1 MATVWSVPPRRPPS
15 LHLDFGRHFV
25 ASRRTSFRR
34 ETGYRTRGILHIVN
48 DEQDRIRV
56 MLVDD
61 HVVVR
66 RGLRGF
72 LELQPDM
79 EVVGEA
85 GDGAEGVALA
95 DQLQPDVILMDL
107 LMPNMDGLTAIGRIK
122 AAHPVIEVIAVTSF
136 IEEEKVTSAL
146 EAGASGYLLKDADAD
161 EVAAAIRAAHAGE
174 VHLDAA
180 VARLL
185 AQRMRARRDAE
196 PVEPLT
202 PREREV
208 LAQLGHGASNKE
220 IAHELS
226 ITERTAR
233 THVSNI
239 LGKLGLSSRTQA
251 ALWAVEHKLVDPS

>member
-1 MATVWSVPPRRPPS
+1 
-15 LHLDFGRHFV
+15 
-25 ASRRTSFRR
+25 
-34 ETGYRTRGILHIVN
+34 
-48 DEQDRIRV
+48 
-56 MLVDD
+56 
-61 HVVVR
+61 
-66 RGLRGF
+66 
-72 LELQPDM
+72 M
-79 EVVGEA
+79 EIVGEA
-85 GDGAEGVALA
+85 GDGVEAVELA
-95 DQLQPDVILMDL
+95 DRLEPDVVLMDL
-107 LMPNMDGLTAIGRIK
+107 LMPRMDGLTAIGRIK
-122 AAHPVIEVIAVTSF
+122 ASHPVIEVIAVTSF

-185 AQRMRARRDAE
+185 AQRMRSRRDSE

-202 PREREV
+202 PREKEV
-208 LAQLGHGASNKE
+208 LAQLGRGASNKE

-239 LGKLGLSSRTQA
+239 LGKLGLTSRTQA
-251 ALWAVEHKLVDPS
+251 ALWAVEHKLVEPSS